1 MWMVYFSIRTDGCR
15 ILVRFAFLNVKT
27 SMFGIIFLHVKYGL
41 QMFSVSWDGLHLQKS
56 VSSGFCGMNSSD
68 VDCPVQWPCSKTGLD
83 SSYIPSHWSFAQII
97 NCWILLIQSVTSL
110 YWLLRCLLV
119 RNNSPFLL
127 LHFPCLVVNSQ
138 FYGDEIIICGIPP
151 SIIYPS
157 DLSLMGA

>member
-1 MWMVYFSIRTDGCR
+1 MGAESCFDLHFSMLKRQCPGWY
-15 ILVRFAFLNVKT
+15 
-27 SMFGIIFLHVKYGL
+27 FLHVKYGL
-41 QMFSVSWDGLHLQKS
+41 QMFSVSWGGLHLQKS

-97 NCWILLIQSVTSL
+97 NRWILLIQSVTSL